1 MRKGSMVKA
10 EGSKKGK
17 LSQKIVTISLYR
29 ARVKVYKFCGNKR
42 EYAICIIGIYGGW
55 TPLTV
60 SVEHLLNVYVY
71 ESTIERSSVQVTS
84 NERINHLNYS
94 IIGPMQNIRLTQVIV
109 ISSRG
114 IFMWIRIAA

>member
-1 MRKGSMVKA
+1 MYHWH
-10 EGSKKGK
+10 
-17 LSQKIVTISLYR
+17 IW
-29 ARVKVYKFCGNKR
+29 
-42 EYAICIIGIYGGW
+42 GGW

-71 ESTIERSSVQVTS
+71 ESTIESSSVQVTS

-114 IFMWIRIAA
+114 IFMWIRIAAV